1 MRELIMPTSSLE
13 RCIQY
18 AKNKGVAPELAKL
31 CQGELECSKC
41 PFRMNLK
48 LFNKPK
54 DEKRKP

>member
-1 MRELIMPTSSLE
+1 MPTSSLE

-41 PFRMNLK
+41 PFKMNLK